1 MKYLWL
7 SLCLC
12 GTAFVVTSAPAAPTK
27 DVVFNATIAGGGT
40 CDVDATPS
48 IIQIGDAGGIEPAA
62 AIGQDWVGLAPTD
75 FSITLTNC
83 TGLGGSL
90 LTPKITV
97 AGDMLAGKSSEA
109 GKMLFS
115 TGANDTG
122 FGVIIYNS
130 GSPTTTGTTDIVS
143 TTEPTIPIPDQG
155 KGTALGDIVPPVPL
169 KAAVSCGTTADCAA
183 TGLKPG
189 DLSASITFGFAYK

>member
-27 DVVFNATIAGGGT
+27 EVVFNATIAGGGT

-48 IIQIGDAGGIEPAA
+48 IIQIGGTGDIDPLP
-62 AIGQDWVGLAPTD
+62 AIGADWVGLAPTD
-75 FSITLTNC
+75 FSITLNNC
-83 TGLGGSL
+83 SGLGGPA

-97 AGDMLAGKSSEA
+97 VGSMLQGKSSEA
-109 GKMLFS
+109 SKSLFS
-115 TGANDTG
+115 TGTNETG
-122 FGVIIYNS
+122 FGVIIYNT
-130 GSPTTTGTTDIVS
+130 GSPTTTGTADIVS
-143 TTEPTIPIPDQG
+143 TTNLTIPIPDQG
-155 KGTALGDIVPPVPL
+155 AGAVLGDTVPPVQL
-169 KAAVSCGTTADCAA
+169 KAAVGCGTAADCAA

-189 DLSASITFGFAYK
+189 SLSASITFGFAYK